1 MTRAALVAPV
11 RTAVGRFG
19 GALRDVPA
27 VSLATTVVKETV
39 ARSGIDPERI
49 DEVAMGQSYAN
60 SEAPCIGRWAALDAG
75 LPLSVAGLQTDR
87 RCGTGLQALVTAAMM
102 VQTGAARVVVAGGVE
117 SMSTIEHY
125 TTGARWGTR
134 SGGLQLFDRL
144 DRGRERSQPEWRFG
158 PISGMLETAENV
170 AAKCGIT
177 REQSDLLAAE
187 SHRRADAAWAAGRFD
202 AEVVPVEVV
211 DRRGNVSVFA
221 RDEGIRPDTTAET
234 LAKLRAVRAGGV
246 VTAGNASQQNDAAAA
261 VLVVAE
267 DRLDELGLEPMGF
280 LESWSAAGCDP
291 ALMGLGP
298 VAAVDK
304 LFARTGHGFAD
315 FDLVELNEAFACQVL
330 GVLHEWGWDDRDRV
344 NVNGSGISLGHP
356 IGATGIRMLT
366 TALYELRRRGGG
378 TALLTMCIGGGQ
390 GMAAVVT
397 SA

>member
-102 VQTGAARVVVAGGVE
+102 VQTGAAQVVVAGGVE

-125 TTGARWGTR
+125 TTGARWGSR

-177 REQSDLLAAE
+177 REQSDLFAAE